1 MVMVQC
7 KETKILK
14 EDGKI
19 MSQDNQKKKL
29 KPKRIKKKLMSN
41 KQRSQTKKSKK
52 ALRFSN
58 KKDKI

>member
-1 MVMVQC
+1 MVQC

-58 KKDKI
+58 KKDKIQ